1 MKFFPHVR
9 VAALLATFI
18 MVAGCSGP
26 ADDLVVYSGRSK
38 ALVEPLI
45 ERFEQETGLRVGVRF
60 GDTAQLA
67 VALTEEGRRTSADVF
82 WAQDA
87 GALGALQQAGLFRE
101 LPAHLLEQVD
111 ARYRSQAGTWIATS
125 GRARTLAY
133 SPERVE
139 QIPQS
144 IFDLTDERY
153 RNRVGWAPTN
163 ASFQSDV
170 TAMRLIEGDERTRE
184 WLIAMRNNGAKSYPR
199 NTAIVQAIAD
209 GEIDL
214 GLPNHYYLLR
224 FKSEDPSFPVEQ
236 TYFRQGDAGNLLNVA
251 GVGILEPSGKFEA
264 AERFIAFLLSDEA
277 QRYFAEDTFE
287 YPVTESAR
295 SEIVLPG
302 GSDAEANRP
311 EIDLNAL
318 RDLEATL
325 SLLREVVIL

>member
-1 MKFFPHVR
+1 MR
-9 VAALLATFI
+9 ILLLLITTAI
-18 MVAGCSGP
+18 LLSACSSSN
-26 ADDLVVYSGRSK
+26 DDLVIYSGRSK

-45 ERFEQETGLRVGVRF
+45 EQFQNETGLRVGVRY

-67 VALTEEGRRTSADVF
+67 VALTEEGDRTSADVF

-87 GALGALQQAGLFRE
+87 GALGALQQANLFAP
-101 LPAHLLEQVD
+101 LSDSLLELVD

-133 SPERVE
+133 SPNRVDADSL
-139 QIPQS
+139 PAS

-163 ASFQSDV
+163 ASFQTDV
-170 TAMRLIEGDERTRE
+170 TAMRLIEGDERTRA
-184 WLIAMRNNGAKSYPR
+184 WLEGMKANGARSYPR

-224 FKSEDPSFPVEQ
+224 FKADDPGFPVEQ
-236 TYFRQGDAGNLLNVA
+236 TFFQQGDPGNLLNVA
-251 GVGILEPSGKFEA
+251 GAGVLAPSRNSAA
-264 AERFIAFLLSDEA
+264 AERFIAFLLSEDA
-277 QRYFAEDTFE
+277 QRYFAEETFE
-287 YPVTESAR
+287 YPVTDEVRTTVAM
-295 SEIVLPG
+295 PG
-302 GSDAEANRP
+302 GDAAEAARP
-311 EIDLNAL
+311 DIDLNAL

-325 SLLREVVIL
+325 SMLREAGIL